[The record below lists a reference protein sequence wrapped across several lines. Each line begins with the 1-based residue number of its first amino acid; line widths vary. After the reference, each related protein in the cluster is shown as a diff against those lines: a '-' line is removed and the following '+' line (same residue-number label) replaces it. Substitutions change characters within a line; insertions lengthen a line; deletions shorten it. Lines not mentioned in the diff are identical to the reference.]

1 MQDARKAEK
10 NSHRNK
16 FTENQFFRCFVLG
29 DQPQGKRVRL
39 RIAKRIIPLAVQRN
53 KIKRWIRETSR
64 ALAMEKRSDICVT
77 LRKAPPAEYGE
88 FSRCLKDVLRKCL

>member
-29 DQPQGKRVRL
+29 NQPQGGRIRL
-39 RIAKRIIPLAVQRN
+39 RIAKRIIPKAVKRN
-53 KIKRWIRETSR
+53 KIKRWIRESAR
-64 ALAMEKRSDICVT
+64 ALDMEKRSGVCVT
-77 LRKAPPAEYGE
+77 LRKRPPEEFGE
-88 FSRCLKDVLRKCL
+88 FSRELKEVLIKCL